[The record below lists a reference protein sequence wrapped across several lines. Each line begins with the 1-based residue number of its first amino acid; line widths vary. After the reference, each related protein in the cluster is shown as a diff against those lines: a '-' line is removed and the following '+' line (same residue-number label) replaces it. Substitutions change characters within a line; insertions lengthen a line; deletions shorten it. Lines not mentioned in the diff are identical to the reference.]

1 MAFRIL
7 LVLLCVSYVMFGEGF
22 DPLDSQSYPSRLWY
36 TAASANWNDS
46 LLIGN
51 GRLGG
56 AIWGSISSEKVS
68 LNEQTIWTGALMHRV
83 NPDANPTY
91 NKVAGWLTEGSIQQ
105 AQYESQLGLS
115 GTPSSTRQYQPGGD
129 LQIVFTNQSGS
140 LSNYERWLDLAD
152 ATSGVYYTSG
162 AVSYRREYWSSNP
175 AGVIGI
181 RLTASTSGAISFYTK
196 FQRPASSQNRY
207 VDTSYAIGTNRPT
220 ATFTGES
227 LQYVFG
233 AVVHN
238 VGGKIRQIGDNVE
251 VTGADEVWIYLDIE
265 TSVSQSN
272 PLEALNQKLSKA
284 LSSTYQKLRQE
295 HITDYQS
302 FYNRTSV
309 SLGTTRNTT
318 SSLSTDLRL
327 KSLTTGIFDPGL
339 VALYFQFGRYL
350 LISSSRVGGLPPNL
364 QGIWNNQL
372 DPPWGSKYTI
382 NINLQM
388 NYWPAEVTSK

>member
-7 LVLLCVSYVMFGEGF
+7 LILPCVSYVIFGKGF
-22 DPLDSQSYPSRLWY
+22 DPPDSQSYPSRLWD
-36 TAASANWNDS
+36 TAASVNWNDS

-56 AIWGSISSEKVS
+56 AILGSTSSEKVS

-83 NPDANPTY
+83 NADAYPTH
-91 NKVAGWLTEGSIQQ
+91 NKVTGWLTDGSMQQ
-105 AQYESQLGLS
+105 AQYESQLGLT

-129 LQIVFTNQSGS
+129 VQIVFNNESGS
-140 LSNYERWLDLAD
+140 VSNYERWLDLED

-162 AVSYRREYWSSNP
+162 AVSYKREYWSSNP
-175 AGVIGI
+175 AEVIGI
-181 RLTASTSGAISFYTK
+181 RLTASTPGAISLYTK

-207 VDTSYAIGTNRPT
+207 VDTSYAIWTNRLT
-220 ATFTGES
+220 ATTGES

-251 VTGADEVWIYLDIE
+251 ITGADEVWIYLDIE

-272 PLEALNQKLSKA
+272 PLEALNQKLSKV

-302 FYNRTSV
+302 F
-309 SLGTTRNTT
+309 
-318 SSLSTDLRL
+318 
-327 KSLTTGIFDPGL
+327 
-339 VALYFQFGRYL
+339 
-350 LISSSRVGGLPPNL
+350 
-364 QGIWNNQL
+364 
-372 DPPWGSKYTI
+372 
-382 NINLQM
+382 
-388 NYWPAEVTSK
+388 